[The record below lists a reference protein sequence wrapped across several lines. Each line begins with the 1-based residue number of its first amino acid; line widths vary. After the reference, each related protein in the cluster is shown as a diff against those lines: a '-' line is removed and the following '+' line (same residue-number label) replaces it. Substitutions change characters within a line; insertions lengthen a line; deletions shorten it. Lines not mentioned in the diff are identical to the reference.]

1 MQRMNAL
8 LLAGVLGVGVGPAM
22 ADQAVPYIGMDAF
35 LWELDF
41 DHVPDAEAT
50 GLRVRGGVEIN
61 PYLAFEVHLAS
72 GGSDRVT
79 ISEPGFGRYDVDM
92 ELDYLAGVFGRG
104 QIPLAERF
112 QLYGLVG
119 YSKAKFTFKALGGS
133 FSDDDTGL
141 SLGLG
146 GQFLATE
153 HMFLSADYV
162 LYLNKSDYDFD
173 ALSLGA
179 GYRF

>member
-8 LLAGVLGVGVGPAM
+8 VLAGVLCTGAGPVLANPG
-22 ADQAVPYIGMDAF
+22 VPYIGLDAF
-35 LWELDF
+35 LWELDV
-41 DHVPDAEAT
+41 DDVPEAEAT

-72 GGSDRVT
+72 GGSDRVR
-79 ISEPGFGRYDVDM
+79 ISEPGFGSFDVDI
-92 ELDYLAGVFGRG
+92 ELDYLAGAFLRG
-104 QIPLAERF
+104 QIPLSERF
-112 QLYGLVG
+112 RLYGLAG
-119 YSKAKFTFKALGGS
+119 YSKAKFTMKGLGGS
-133 FSDDDTGL
+133 VSDDDTGL

-153 HMFLSADYV
+153 QVFLSADYV
-162 LYLNKSDYDFD
+162 LYLNKSDYDFG